1 MNFFNKIL
9 YIIPN
14 SLRFK
19 IILFFISLI
28 MGVLLELISLGMIF
42 PIVGTLFSSEVKL
55 LNFDFLPYFQKLSD
69 LLNQDLI
76 LVVLGILF
84 VIFFIKS
91 LFFLYLLWFQ
101 NTFSEKISNLMSS
114 NLFKK
119 YLIADYQIHL
129 KKNSSELIRNVSGE
143 VQIFIKQVLI
153 PILVL
158 TMDILIF
165 SGIIFLIIS
174 IEAKA
179 SIYLLFAYFF
189 FGFLYIISIKKKL
202 YKFGLERQ
210 FHDGMRIKSSIN
222 AFHGIKTV
230 KIFNKEIEFLNNFM
244 FHTKSLNR
252 IGKIVGIILQIP
264 RQFIEL
270 ITVCSFIFLVLFL
283 YKGANNFNL
292 ILPELAFFAATAF
305 RLIPCI
311 NRFMLNYQL
320 FKTGY
325 PSVTKLYNEYK
336 AIEQNNKKGYQENK
350 IKFSKKIEFK
360 NISFCFDNN
369 LKIFENLN
377 FTINKGD
384 RIGIIGKTGEGKTTF
399 LDLFLGLLVPNH
411 GKIFVDNI
419 NLNDSVKDWQK
430 KIGYVPQST
439 FLLDDSI
446 KNNIT
451 LTSHDGS
458 INEDNLEKAINISK
472 VGEFSEKFENKLNT
486 IIGDRGARISG
497 GQQQRIGIA
506 RALYKN
512 PDILILDES
521 TSSLDSNT
529 EQKIIDDVFKIDT
542 SKTIIIV
549 SHRMSTVNNCSI
561 IYEVKNKSLI
571 KQNNKN

>member
-19 IILFFISLI
+19 IILFFMSLI
-28 MGVLLELISLGMIF
+28 MGVLLELISLGMVF
-42 PIVGTLFSSEVKL
+42 PITGTLFSSEVKL

-91 LFFLYLLWFQ
+91 LFFLYILWFQ

-143 VQIFIKQVLI
+143 VQVFIKQVLI

-165 SGIIFLIIS
+165 IGIIFLVIS

-179 SIYLLFAYFF
+179 SIYLLFTYFI

-202 YKFGLERQ
+202 YKLGLERQ
-210 FHDGMRIKSSIN
+210 LHDGMRIKSSIN

-252 IGKIVGIILQIP
+252 ISKIVGIILQIP
-264 RQFIEL
+264 KQIIEL
-270 ITVCSFIFLVLFL
+270 ITVCSFIFLTIFLLKDVSNVTNIMPQLALFV
-283 YKGANNFNL
+283 AS
-292 ILPELAFFAATAF
+292 AF

-311 NRFMLNYQL
+311 NRFIYNYQL
-320 FKTGY
+320 IRTGY
-325 PSVTKLYNEYK
+325 PCINKLYDEYLLLDK
-336 AIEQNNKKGYQENK
+336 KRSPENNLEE
-350 IKFSKKIEFK
+350 KIEFK
-360 NISFCFDNN
+360 EKIELKNISFSYNDSK
-369 LKIFENLN
+369 KIFNNLN
-377 FTINKGD
+377 FAINKGD
-384 RIGIIGKTGEGKTTF
+384 SIGIVGKTGEGKTTF
-399 LDLFLGLLVPNH
+399 LDILLGLITPTSGEILIDNLKLKKNIKQWQELV
-411 GKIFVDNI
+411 
-419 NLNDSVKDWQK
+419 
-430 KIGYVPQST
+430 GYVPQNT
-439 FLLDDSI
+439 FLLDESI
-446 KNNIT
+446 KKNIT
-451 LTSHDGS
+451 LQSSDDLS
-458 INEDNLEKAINISK
+458 EKDFDNAINFSQ
-472 VGEFSEKFENKLNT
+472 VFEFSKKMENGVNT
-486 IIGDRGARISG
+486 IIGDRGTRISG

-512 PDILILDES
+512 PEILILDES
-521 TSSLDSNT
+521 TSSLDVNT
-529 EQKIIDDVFKIDT
+529 EEQIINDVLKLENI
-542 SKTIIIV
+542 KTLIIV
-549 SHRMSTVNNCSI
+549 SHRASTIQKCKVV
-561 IYEVKNKSLI
+561 YELKGTSLI
-571 KQNNKN
+571 RIK